1 MKTIAELSA
10 ETFDQVL
17 ANTAVPVIADFY
29 APWCGPCKM
38 LTPMLETLPQRPPHH
53 TVELRS
59 ERLFRIFQDHLRSST
74 EGGLMESLDGV
85 LIIPWHPGCILAF
98 PLAPAIQVEIAP
110 VPGEIRPR
118 DEQSSHAS
126 LRTERTRRD

>member
-74 EGGLMESLDGV
+74 EGGLMESLVGA
-85 LIIPWHPGCILAF
+85 LIIPWHK
-98 PLAPAIQVEIAP
+98 
-110 VPGEIRPR
+110 
-118 DEQSSHAS
+118 SSGS
-126 LRTERTRRD
+126 RTPTDTGYLCNFFSTRGSNRVGMTSS